1 MGRRTIRIV
10 VVVLLFAT
18 AAIAWRMLRDIDR
31 QHDGLASEADAIAAR
46 LDRIAES
53 LHGIGAAQLT
63 YVAPGQ
69 PGGASFERV
78 STLLR
83 DYQEDI
89 MAVGPALQSP
99 DVLERMK
106 QLHGLV
112 MGGTP
117 EDADR
122 FFAEESQR
130 WKVIIEKTGAKIE

>member
-31 QHDGLASEADAIAAR
+31 QHDGLASEADAIEAR

-89 MAVGPALQSP
+89 MAVGPALQP
-99 DVLERMK
+99 AANRNELVAIER
-106 QLHGLV
+106 LLAVVNRWRLPAPG
-112 MGGTP
+112 
-117 EDADR
+117 DR
-122 FFAEESQR
+122 AGRSLRFTLAQES
-130 WKVIIEKTGAKIE
+130 